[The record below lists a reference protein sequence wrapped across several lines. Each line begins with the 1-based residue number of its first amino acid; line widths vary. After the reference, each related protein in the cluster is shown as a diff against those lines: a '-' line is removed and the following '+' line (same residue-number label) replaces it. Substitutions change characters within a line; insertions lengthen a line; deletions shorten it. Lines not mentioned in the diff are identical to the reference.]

1 MTHSGVETEVK
12 IRIDDADSARKL
24 ILAAGFEETKGRIF
38 EANDVFDLPDRPLLQ
53 AGELLRVRQ
62 TGDVG
67 RVTWKGPATTGTHKS
82 RPEIESGLDDP
93 RAMAEILHRLGYVR
107 VFRYEKYRTEF
118 GSAATIGTIT
128 LDETPIGNFLELEG
142 EPGWIDRTAA
152 QLGFDSKGYVTS
164 SYAALFREHSPDAEH
179 MVFP

>member
-1 MTHSGVETEVK
+1 MTNSGIETEVK
-12 IRIDDADSARKL
+12 IRIGDAESARKL

-38 EANDVFDLPDRPLLQ
+38 EANDVFDLADRPLFKS
-53 AGELLRVRQ
+53 GELLRVRQ

-67 RVTWKGPATTGTHKS
+67 SITWKGPATTGTHKS
-82 RPEIESGLDDP
+82 RPEIECSLDDP
-93 RAMAEILHRLGYVR
+93 RAMAAILLRLGYAR

-118 GSAATIGTIT
+118 GSAATVGTIT

-142 EPGWIDRTAA
+142 EGGWIDRTAA
-152 QLGFDSKGYVTS
+152 QLGFDSKQYVTS
-164 SYAALFREHSPDAEH
+164 SYAALFREHSPNAED